1 MSAHRAGYVALV
13 GRPNVGK
20 SSLLNA
26 LLGRKVS
33 IVTPRPQTTRRRV
46 MGVLTTDDAQLV
58 FFDTPGLHGG
68 GRRRLNRVMNE
79 AARSALADADVVL
92 VVVDVRR
99 LDDAD
104 RSVLAAARESGR
116 PVVVALNKIDLVRPR
131 QAMLPRVEAVAALCP
146 GAELVPVSARRRE
159 NTDQLVSVVAA
170 VLPEC
175 EALYPPET
183 ITDSDEPTQIAEII
197 REKLMLHLQDELP
210 YGIAVHLERFDASEQ
225 GLVHA
230 GAVIWVEQ
238 ERHKA
243 IVIGRQ
249 GRMLKT
255 VGSAARHELE
265 KLLERK
271 VYLELW
277 VKVRADWADD
287 DAALREAG
295 YLGQ

>member
-1 MSAHRAGYVALV
+1 MSAHHAGYVALV

-26 LLGRKVS
+26 LLGRKIS

-46 MGVLTTDDAQLV
+46 MGVLGTESAQLV

-92 VVVDVRR
+92 AVVDARR

-104 RSVLAAARESGR
+104 RAVLNAARNSGR
-116 PVVVALNKIDLVRPR
+116 PLVVALNKIDLVRPR
-131 QAMLPRVEAVAALCP
+131 RALLPRVEAVAELCP
-146 GAELVPVSARRRE
+146 DAELVPVSARKRE
-159 NTDQLVSVVAA
+159 NTDKLVSVLTAA
-170 VLPEC
+170 LPEG
-175 EALYPPET
+175 EALYGPEV
-183 ITDSDEPTQIAEII
+183 ITDTDETTQVAEIV

-210 YGIAVHLERFDASEQ
+210 YGIAVHLERYETGDDDIAR
-225 GLVHA
+225 A

-238 ERHKA
+238 DRHKA

-255 VGSAARHELE
+255 VGTAARRELE
-265 KLLERK
+265 QLLGRK
-271 VYLELW
+271 VHLELW